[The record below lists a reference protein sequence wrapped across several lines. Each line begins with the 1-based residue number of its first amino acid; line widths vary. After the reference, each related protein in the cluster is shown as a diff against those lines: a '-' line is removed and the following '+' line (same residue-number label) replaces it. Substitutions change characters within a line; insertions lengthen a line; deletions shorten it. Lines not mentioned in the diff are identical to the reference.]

1 MLIRRLKY
9 EEIALLRGFAP
20 PDWHFYLEQFMK
32 FHLDQPYFVPLI
44 ADFSGNVVGVGNGI
58 CNGSAGWIGNI
69 IVTEEFRRKGIGT
82 AITQGVIRELEKMKC
97 RSFLLIATHDGIP
110 LYRKLGFSQESNYCF
125 YQIKKIL
132 QESPNPHIRSIN
144 ESDFDELL
152 KMDFQ
157 ATGELR
163 ESLINRVLETGLVYF
178 DKKTEGFYLP
188 EFGQGY
194 IVARNHVAGLSL
206 LSYKLST
213 KPGILVIPEQN
224 FAANTFVE
232 KMGYPETNISPRMM
246 LGKNLCWKPSM
257 IYSRAAG
264 YCG

>member
-9 EEIALLRGFAP
+9 DEIGLLRGFAP
-20 PDWHFYLEQFMK
+20 PDWHFNLEQFMK
-32 FHLDQPYFVPLI
+32 FHFDQPYFLPLI
-44 ADFSGNVVGVGNGI
+44 VDFSGNVVGVGNGI

-69 IVTEEFRRKGIGT
+69 IVAEEFRRKGIGT

-97 RSFLLIATHDGIP
+97 KSFLLIATHDGIP
-110 LYRKLGFSQESNYCF
+110 LYRKLGFIQESNYCF
-125 YQIKKIL
+125 YQIKKTL
-132 QESPNPHIRSIN
+132 QKSPNPLIRPIKK
-144 ESDFDELL
+144 SDFDELL

-163 ESLINRVLETGLVYF
+163 ESLINRVLKQGLVYF

-194 IVARNHVAGLSL
+194 IVASSKVAGLSL
-206 LSYKLST
+206 LHHKLST
-213 KPGILVIPEQN
+213 KTGVLVIPEQN
-224 FAANTFVE
+224 FTANTYVE
-232 KMGYPETNISPRMM
+232 KVGYAETNISPRMM
-246 LGKNLCWKPSM
+246 LGQNLCWKPSM